1 MPYRVPRYFP
11 PVGTRVRIISLI
23 IIFSTIS
30 DFIKIM
36 NCFVILRKYKST
48 SKVFSGGI
56 RRMSIN
62 VKRMNVTTFGEIL
75 RSANRCEYQ
84 IIDVREKSELA
95 LVSIPG
101 NDIVN
106 LPLSTAH
113 IWSNDIITG
122 KLLDSEKPT
131 LCLCHHGVRSMQMAT
146 FLGK

>member
-1 MPYRVPRYFP
+1 
-11 PVGTRVRIISLI
+11 
-23 IIFSTIS
+23 
-30 DFIKIM
+30 M
-36 NCFVILRKYKST
+36 NCFVILRKYKSN

-56 RRMSIN
+56 RRMSVN

-113 IWSNDIITG
+113 IWSNDIITVSYTH
-122 KLLDSEKPT
+122 LTLPT
-131 LCLCHHGVRSMQMAT
+131 ICSV
-146 FLGK
+146 